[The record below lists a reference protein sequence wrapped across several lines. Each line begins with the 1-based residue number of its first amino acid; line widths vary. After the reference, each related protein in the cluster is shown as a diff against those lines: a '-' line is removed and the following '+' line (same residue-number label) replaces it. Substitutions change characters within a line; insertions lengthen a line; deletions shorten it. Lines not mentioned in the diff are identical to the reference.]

1 MNVAIHTCDRQR
13 VCQTSAWSYTSWT
26 KYYPKGRWS
35 LIMKR
40 EKLERVTIYLNRK
53 EKRDAQIAAAHLE
66 LNMATLGRRAVQYLI
81 YTPEEIHAKEA
92 EGTAVQVGTESTTT
106 ETAADAG
113 TS

>member
-1 MNVAIHTCDRQR
+1 
-13 VCQTSAWSYTSWT
+13 
-26 KYYPKGRWS
+26 
-35 LIMKR
+35 MKR

-81 YTPEEIHAKEA
+81 YTPEEIHAKET
-92 EGTAVQVGTESTTT
+92 EGTAVQVCAEGDAVPP
-106 ETAADAG
+106 AADAG